1 MRPGTTGEWGQR
13 SICCMAGTPK
23 ANSSP
28 SLPPTQRRWK
38 LSRHHYKCLLSS
50 CGHRTSSLRTWGTCA
65 VQTTPITSSSL
76 SPCMLE
82 ITNVQNSDI
91 SDPSI
96 HPIYKFHTQEA
107 VRRQPDQVFA
117 FNHSISYWWRLDWH
131 KYQPDIP
138 PGSILMW
145 TAPWSSTSSPL
156 TSRSQQWSVCLFLR
170 WPGWQSNALQW
181 WCWCRCVKWRS
192 PPSPSL
198 PRCSIC
204 LQLKTKTWIES

>member
-1 MRPGTTGEWGQR
+1 MRPGTTGGWGQR

-76 SPCMLE
+76 SPCMLG

-96 HPIYKFHTQEA
+96 CPIYNFPTQEA

-117 FNHSISYWWRLDWH
+117 FNHSNSYWWRLDWH

-138 PGSILMW
+138 PGSTLMW

-170 WPGWQSNALQW
+170 WPGWQSNPIQSNDDVGAGVSSEDHLL
-181 WCWCRCVKWRS
+181 
-192 PPSPSL
+192 L
-198 PRCSIC
+198 PVC
-204 LQLKTKTWIES
+204 